1 MAVNK
6 ITIIGLGLIGS
17 SLARALKETDFTKIV
32 SGVDTDKDSV
42 IYATSENIIDE
53 GSTDIGE
60 GSRSA
65 DIIVIA
71 THIGSIRKAA
81 IQASSSAPE
90 GAVITDTGSVKQKV
104 LQDIDGM
111 LPCHLSF
118 VGGHPIA
125 GSENSGIKA
134 GDRELFKG
142 KRCIL
147 TPTDKTDKAALELV
161 SRMWEAAGAN
171 VYQMDAQTH
180 DMIFGMVSHLP
191 HVVAYA
197 LINSVLSSENN
208 GELIEFAGG
217 GLKDYTRIAASSPE
231 MWSSIFLANS
241 GFTVQAIESFQE
253 ALDRIKLAIENGDKE
268 TLMKE
273 LVRAKEL
280 KDKIT

>member
-17 SLARALKETDFTKIV
+17 SLAHALKDTDFAETI

-42 IYATSENIIDE
+42 TYAASENIIDE

-60 GSRSA
+60 CSRNS

-125 GSENSGIKA
+125 GSEKSGIKA

-147 TPTDKTDKAALELV
+147 TPTDKTDKAALERV
-161 SRMWEAAGAN
+161 TQMWEAVGAE
-171 VYQMDAQTH
+171 VHQMDAETH
-180 DMIFGMVSHLP
+180 DMIFGAVSHLP

-197 LINSVLSSENN
+197 LINSVLSSKNN

-241 GFTVQAIESFQE
+241 GSTVQAIEKFQD
-253 ALDRIKLAIENGDKE
+253 ALDRIKQAIESGDE
-268 TLMKE
+268 GALMEE
-273 LVRAKEL
+273 LIRAKEL
-280 KDKIT
+280 KDNT